1 MICVID
7 YGMGNLR
14 SVSKA
19 IETLGGQVCV
29 SENPKTVE
37 HADKIILP
45 GVGEFG
51 CAMKELKKRRL
62 ITPILRHIDRKKP
75 FLGICL
81 GLQLLFEKSEES
93 PGVSGL
99 SIIKGSVV
107 HLKKKVKKGLKI
119 PQMGW
124 NQVEF
129 LKRSELVKNIPDNSY
144 FYFVH
149 SFIGSPEDKKVIAG
163 QTDYGYSFTSILQKE
178 SVFAVQFHPEKS
190 QQAGLRLLKN
200 FIKY

>member
-1 MICVID
+1 MICVVD

-19 IETLGGQVCV
+19 LEMLGGRVRV
-29 SENPKTVE
+29 SDQPKTLE
-37 HADKIILP
+37 QASKLILP

-51 CAMKELKKRRL
+51 AAMRELRKRRL
-62 ITPILRHIDRKKP
+62 AGPILRHIGRQKP

-93 PGVSGL
+93 PGVKGL
-99 SIIKGSVV
+99 SVIPGSVIR
-107 HLKKKVKKGLKI
+107 LGKKTKQKLKI

-124 NQVEF
+124 NRVDF
-129 LKRSELVKNIPDNSY
+129 TKRSELVKKIPDNSY

-149 SFIGSPEDKKVIAG
+149 SFIGSPKSKAVVAG
-163 QTDYGYSFTSILQKE
+163 ETSYGSKFISMLQKD

-190 QQAGLRLLKN
+190 QAAGLQLLKN
-200 FIKY
+200 FIQY